1 MRPAPVAGFRE
12 EIVIKNRTYII
23 DLVSKQGC
31 GFLKKPCHTREKAK
45 ENRAEEADE
54 GVARL
59 TKDVAVK
66 WLKQAL
72 HDLEIAKKNVAIGG
86 YDTAAF
92 LAHQAVEK
100 LLKSFFAQKG
110 QKIPRIHYIDVL
122 ARRLGVFDLVADEI
136 TDINADY
143 MFARYPDVGEN
154 VPYEEYDEEIAAEKV
169 AKAERVFALLK
180 DYYQE
185 LLAEQEDQAD
195 G

>member
-1 MRPAPVAGFRE
+1 M
-12 EIVIKNRTYII
+12 
-23 DLVSKQGC
+23 
-31 GFLKKPCHTREKAK
+31 
-45 ENRAEEADE
+45 
-54 GVARL
+54 ARL
-59 TKDVAVK
+59 TKDVAAK
-66 WLKQAL
+66 WFKQAR
-72 HDLEIAKKNVAIGG
+72 HDLVIAKKNVAIGG

-100 LLKSFFAQKG
+100 LLKSLYALRG
-110 QKIPRIHYIDVL
+110 QKIPRIHYVDVL
-122 ARRLGVFDLVADEI
+122 ARRLGVYRLVAPEI

-169 AKAERVFALLK
+169 AKAERVFTLLK

-185 LLAEQEDQAD
+185 LLEDQAD

>member
-1 MRPAPVAGFRE
+1 M
-12 EIVIKNRTYII
+12 
-23 DLVSKQGC
+23 
-31 GFLKKPCHTREKAK
+31 
-45 ENRAEEADE
+45 
-54 GVARL
+54 

-66 WLKQAL
+66 WFKQAL

-92 LAHQAVEK
+92 LAHQA
-100 LLKSFFAQKG
+100 LKG

-122 ARRLGVFDLVADEI
+122 ARRLGVFRLVKDEI
-136 TDINADY
+136 IDINADY

-154 VPYEEYDEEIAAEKV
+154 VPYEEYNEEIAADKV

-180 DYYQE
+180 DYYRE
-185 LLAEQEDQAD
+185 LLEDKAD

>member
-1 MRPAPVAGFRE
+1 M
-12 EIVIKNRTYII
+12 T
-23 DLVSKQGC
+23 
-31 GFLKKPCHTREKAK
+31 
-45 ENRAEEADE
+45 
-54 GVARL
+54 RL

-100 LLKSFFAQKG
+100 LLKSLFAHKG

-122 ARRLGVFDLVADEI
+122 ARRLGVFETVAEEI
-136 TDINADY
+136 IDINADY
-143 MFARYPDVGEN
+143 TFARYPDVGEN
-154 VPYEEYDEEIAAEKV
+154 VPYEEYNEEIAAEKV
-169 AKAERVFALLK
+169 AKAERIFTLLK
-180 DYYQE
+180 DDYKE
-185 LLAEQEDQAD
+185 LLEDKAD